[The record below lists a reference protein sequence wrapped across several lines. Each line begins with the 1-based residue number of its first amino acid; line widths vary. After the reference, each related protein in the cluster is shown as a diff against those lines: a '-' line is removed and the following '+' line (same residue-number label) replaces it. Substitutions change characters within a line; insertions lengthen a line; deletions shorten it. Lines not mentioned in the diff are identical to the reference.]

1 MFLHQ
6 VFDSTCTVIITISTW
21 IFSLLKMLYG
31 FISKSRSK
39 PTWLQLKHCIL
50 RNFGGLPEEVIK
62 PVDIFA
68 RNLAEVVNRNEEV

>member
-1 MFLHQ
+1 
-6 VFDSTCTVIITISTW
+6 
-21 IFSLLKMLYG
+21 MLYG

-50 RNFGGLPEEVIK
+50 RNFGGLPEDIIK

-68 RNLAEVVNRNEEV
+68 RNLAEVVNRNEEVLSLL